1 MANLCVSDNFTVT
14 DGVLG
19 LARSAM
25 PRVVA
30 ENVTQS
36 TGDGPITQHSTGSAP
51 KIFIESRTHWVND
64 FGADVLVQVQIQ
76 RARRTAYTTNPH
88 MVFLRERVT
97 TAVGRDGA
105 QQVRAPEPE
114 VYTTWDTEWGGGDFI
129 PWKEGEGWPKKV
141 TVMSTPQATS
151 TLNMILVPAGHALDV
166 RFRCA
171 LITDAWSNIP
181 WGDVE
186 KVGHFEHVAQMLA
199 FSNVTRLLALPVP
212 V

>member
-1 MANLCVSDNFTVT
+1 MANPCVSKQFTVT

-25 PRVVA
+25 PRVVL
-30 ENVTQS
+30 ENTSMS
-36 TGDGPITQHSTGSAP
+36 TGDGPITAHSTGQAP
-51 KIFIESRTHWVND
+51 KVLIESRSHWVND

-97 TAVGRDGA
+97 TAVGRDGV

-114 VYTTWDTEWGGGDFI
+114 VYTTWDTEWGGGDFL
-129 PWKEGEGWPKKV
+129 PFANGAWPQKV

-151 TLNMILVPAGHALDV
+151 TLNMILVPAGQALDV

-171 LITDAWSNIP
+171 LVTDAWVHIP
-181 WGDVE
+181 WGDVQ
-186 KVGHFEHVAQMLA
+186 KVGHFEHVAQCMA
-199 FSNVTRLLALPVP
+199 FNNTTRFIALPVP